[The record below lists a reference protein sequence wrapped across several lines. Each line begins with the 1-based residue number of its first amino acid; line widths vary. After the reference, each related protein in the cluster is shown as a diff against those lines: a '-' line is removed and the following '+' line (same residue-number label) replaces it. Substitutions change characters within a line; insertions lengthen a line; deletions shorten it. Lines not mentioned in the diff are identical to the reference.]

1 VNFLRRMREDVQ
13 TVFRK
18 DPAARS
24 TFEVILCYPGLHAL
38 WLHRVA
44 HFLWQRRWR
53 LSARLVSHF
62 SRSLTGVE
70 IHPGAAIGRRVV
82 IDHGMGVVIGETAEI
97 GDDVLM
103 YQGVV
108 LGGTSRSK
116 TKRHPTIE
124 AEVVIGAGATV
135 LGPIVVGK
143 AARVGSGSVVVHPV
157 PPGAGVVGV
166 PAHTTERRRR
176 LVGALE
182 HGKLPDP
189 IAEAVAEVRS
199 EVMLLQDRLRRLE
212 QQSEE
217 QRGGEEA
224 STSEHLQRLLE
235 QLKEMLAGEEIVVEK
250 DAPPPEEREKREDGG
265 DRDRAGDEALA
276 EELGIMLA
284 QSRRSRRAQGKAGRP
299 GKRPP
304 SA

>member
-1 VNFLRRMREDVQ
+1 MNFLRRMRDDVQ
-13 TVFRK
+13 TVFQR

-24 TFEVILCYPGLHAL
+24 TFEVVFCYPGLHAL

-44 HFLWQRRWR
+44 HFLWQRRWP
-53 LSARLVSHF
+53 LTARLVSHF
-62 SRSLTGVE
+62 SRHLTGVE
-70 IHPGAAIGRRVV
+70 IHPGAAIGRRVF

-116 TKRHPTIE
+116 AKRHPTIE
-124 AEVVIGAGATV
+124 AEAVIGAGATV

-143 AARVGSGSVVVHPV
+143 GARVGSGSVVVHPV
-157 PPGAGVVGV
+157 PPGASVVGV

-182 HGKLPDP
+182 HGELPDP

-199 EVMLLQDRLRRLE
+199 ELVLLQDRLSRLE
-212 QQSEE
+212 QQNEE

-224 STSEHLQRLLE
+224 STSEQLQRLLKL
-235 QLKEMLAGEEIVVEK
+235 LKENLAGERIVVQR
-250 DAPPPEEREKREDGG
+250 DAPPPEEREQRQHGG
-265 DRDRAGDEALA
+265 DRDRAGAEALA
-276 EELGIMLA
+276 EELAIMLE
-284 QSRRSRRAQGKAGRP
+284 RSRDSHEPQGKVGPAGE
-299 GKRPP
+299 RPP
-304 SA
+304 AA

>member
-1 VNFLRRMREDVQ
+1 MNFLRTMREDVQ

-70 IHPGAAIGRRVV
+70 IHPGATIGRRVF
-82 IDHGMGVVIGETAEI
+82 IDHGMGVVIGETTEI

-108 LGGTSRSK
+108 LGGTSQRK
-116 TKRHPTIE
+116 AKRHPTIE
-124 AEVVIGAGATV
+124 AEAVIGSGATV

-143 AARVGSGSVVVHPV
+143 GARVGSGSVVVHPV
-157 PPGAGVVGV
+157 PPGASVVGV

-189 IAEAVAEVRS
+189 IAEAVAEVRN

-212 QQSEE
+212 RRSEE
-217 QRGGEEA
+217 QSDGVEPPAPEQR
-224 STSEHLQRLLE
+224 QRLPDR
-235 QLKEMLAGEEIVVEK
+235 LKNMPGDEEIVVEK
-250 DAPPPEEREKREDGG
+250 DAPPPGEREKREDDSG
-265 DRDRAGDEALA
+265 RDRAGDEALA
-276 EELGIMLA
+276 EELGIMLE
-284 QSRRSRRAQGKAGRP
+284 RSRDSREAQGKAGRP
-299 GKRPP
+299 GQRPP